1 MGGYKLD
8 LGRHKEEAFLRKR
21 EQRKGD
27 WSARLER
34 IGFVASHLVFLT
46 LLS

>member
-1 MGGYKLD
+1 MWGYKLD
-8 LGRHKEEAFLRKR
+8 LERHKNKAFLWK

-27 WSARLER
+27 CSARLER
-34 IGFVASHLVFLT
+34 IGFVASHLIFLT

>member
-1 MGGYKLD
+1 M
-8 LGRHKEEAFLRKR
+8 EAFLREKER
-21 EQRKGD
+21 RKGD

-34 IGFVASHLVFLT
+34 IGFTTSHLVFLT